1 MAIEVWDGTTW
12 IVKTDPEI
20 CTSINPTTGAGTFAN
35 INKGE
40 VFVGPNS
47 NDWTTFYNRITSNTP
62 AAFSFVSATFTSIT
76 VRVIASGS
84 ENKKVYAYRTN
95 DSGNFQSSPT
105 NPTTSAINQTFT
117 FSGLSE
123 GTSYNFSSY
132 VAYYGTDDELVVFS
146 TISTLDASTASYL
159 ITTPTTPTNT
169 GTISSKK
176 LSFSSSSNANTST
189 NGVTAYMEFALY
201 INTVLGSTYVDT
213 VNSSALTGSSST
225 SKTVE
230 FSGLTPGA
238 SYSCKARTVYNTPAV
253 SYSPY
258 SALSSA
264 TSTYPL
270 HIAAVP
276 FRLAEYTTDT
286 NLAILTDINAYNN
299 GDAKIQWEYQYSTR
313 GSNIWS
319 ATITFFGTEVVT
331 GNSTSY
337 YGQNFTVIE
346 SREYRFRARVYYVDL
361 GIYGPYIN
369 GGAFTGAI
377 RGKTWTDQNTGW
389 IFASSATASDSAD
402 GYSPSMGSDGNQG
415 SWWFSDPYHYQAG
428 TATEFKTINAFART
442 ANVGQNLY
450 YLTTNHAISS
460 SYPSISTSINSLR
473 YAVSSVS
480 RDTTQSIYVVLTLE
494 SATRCILQYDDDV
507 RIIGTSNNAY
517 VQDYYVMYTS
527 GATVY
532 LAPRGT
538 TPANC
543 SSSTGGTLIVYTSA
557 GYGVAVFGGTSN
569 YTAAADNYFTRT
581 DGDYGSDVPLSVAT
595 GQASY
600 TIPTSTKV
608 SSRTTESFSANF
620 TPSLPSGYR
629 NAKLYQFSIRVG
641 PTATPAL
648 SNIVVDGVYYG
659 DLGSRTAYQSST
671 ITPDVLNSP
680 PYNISFDIDSGY
692 YSGDGLYYASVLEV
706 QAQITYQILE
716 DI

>member
-1 MAIEVWDGTTW
+1 MAIEVWNGTIW
-12 IVKTDPEI
+12 VIVSDPEI
-20 CTSINPTTGAGTFAN
+20 CTAINPTTGAGTFAN

-117 FSGLSE
+117 FSSLSE

-132 VAYYGTDDELVVFS
+132 VAYYGTDNELVEFS

-201 INTVLGSTYVDT
+201 INTVFGSTYVDT

-270 HIAAVP
+270 HTPKLLVKSSA
-276 FRLAEYTTDT
+276 TDT
-286 NLAILTDINAYNN
+286 SLVMETDINAYNN

-313 GSNIWS
+313 GSNTWS
-319 ATITFFGTEVVT
+319 GTITVLSSTIVT
-331 GNSTSY
+331 GTSTSDY
-337 YGQNFTVIE
+337 TQAFTVIE

-361 GIYGPYIN
+361 DIYGPYSN
-369 GGAFTGAI
+369 GGVFTGAI
-377 RGKTWTDQNTGW
+377 RGKTWTSQNTGW
-389 IFASSATASDSAD
+389 IFASSTTASDSAD
-402 GYSPSMGSDGNQG
+402 GYSPSMGSDGSQG
-415 SWWFSDPYHYQAG
+415 SWWFSDPYHQQPG
-428 TATEFKTINAFART
+428 TATQYKTINAFART
-442 ANVGQNLY
+442 DSSSTNLY

-460 SYPSISTSINSLR
+460 LYPSIATSIDSLR

-480 RDTTQSIYVVLTLE
+480 RDTNQSIYVVLTLN
-494 SATRCILQYDDDV
+494 SATRCILQYADEV
-507 RIIGTSNNAY
+507 RIISTSNNAY

-557 GYGVAVFGGTSN
+557 GYGVGVFGGTSN
-569 YTAAADNYFTRT
+569 YTAAADNYFTRP
-581 DGDYGSDVPLSVAT
+581 DGDYGADVPLSVAT

-620 TPSLPSGYR
+620 TPTLPAGHR

-680 PYNISFDIDSGY
+680 PYNISFEIDSGY

-706 QAQITYQILE
+706 QAYITYEILE